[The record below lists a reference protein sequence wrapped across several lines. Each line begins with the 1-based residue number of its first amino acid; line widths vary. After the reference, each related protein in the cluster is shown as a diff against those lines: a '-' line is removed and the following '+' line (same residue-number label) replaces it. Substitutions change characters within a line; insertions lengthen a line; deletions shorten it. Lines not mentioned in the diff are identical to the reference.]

1 MIKPFS
7 FSNFGVDNHF
17 DSFNKQ
23 VCIFVE
29 GMWFEKPEFSK
40 SDFKVLVNCT
50 EPLEV
55 VNQCFTL
62 DDVIKN
68 HKKFDLILT
77 SHEYVLNNCS
87 NAKLFLFGSGWV
99 PPIPDNTLKKFTLT
113 FLCGSKQS
121 LPGHKLRHEVLK
133 YSDYFTGNFNKQFY
147 YSYPSGK
154 KQDTLYPAMFS
165 IIIENT
171 QHKNYFTEKII
182 DCFLSKSIPLY
193 WGCPNIN
200 DYFEKSGIIKFTDV
214 NDLISKTKLL
224 SPEIYNS
231 KLEVIEKNFKIAIT
245 YKDFHKRVSDEITK
259 AICQK

>member
-1 MIKPFS
+1 MIKPYS

-17 DSFNKQ
+17 DSFAKQ

-29 GMWFEKPEFSK
+29 GMWFEKPEYTN

-55 VNQCFTL
+55 VNPCFTL
-62 DDVIKN
+62 DDVVAN

-77 SHEYVLNNCS
+77 SHEYVLEKCS

-99 PPIPDNTLKKFTLT
+99 PPIPDNSQKDFTLS

-133 YSDYFTGNFNKQFY
+133 NSDYFTGSYKKQFY

-171 QHKNYFTEKII
+171 QHRNYFTEKIV
-182 DCFLSKSIPLY
+182 DCLLSKSIPLY
-193 WGCPNIN
+193 WGCPNIT
-200 DYFEKSGIIKFTDV
+200 DYFDGKGIIKFSNV
-214 NDLISKTKLL
+214 NDLIAKANIL
-224 SPEIYNS
+224 SPEIYYS
-231 KLEVIEKNFKIAIT
+231 KLDIIESNFKIAVK
-245 YKDFHKRVSDEITK
+245 YKDFHKRVSEEISF
-259 AICQK
+259 ALCQK